1 MFIQVLTWVIIAVIV
16 CVIGY
21 AIVNFTTLSLM
32 SSMWIVCGI
41 VWGLL
46 ILFVIGAIAF
56 NRYRNREKKDK

>member
-1 MFIQVLTWVIIAVIV
+1 MLKIFSWFIIAVIV
-16 CVIGY
+16 CAIGY

-46 ILFVIGAIAF
+46 ILFVVGAIAF